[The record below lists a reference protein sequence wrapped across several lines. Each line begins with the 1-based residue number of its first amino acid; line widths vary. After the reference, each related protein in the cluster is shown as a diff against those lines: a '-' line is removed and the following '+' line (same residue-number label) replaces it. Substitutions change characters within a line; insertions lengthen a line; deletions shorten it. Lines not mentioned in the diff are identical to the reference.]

1 MAWTESG
8 ATKFFVMMAVGIMIE
23 DGTQWVFYDLLMGG
37 GVRGQSW
44 AKALGFLWVL
54 LFFAYATPF
63 WAYPSL
69 RKNTGGIKNEVLPL
83 SVVAKLKAKK

>member
-8 ATKFFVMMAVGIMIE
+8 ATKFFVVMAVGIMIE

-37 GVRGQSW
+37 GVRGRSW

-83 SVVAKLKAKK
+83 SVVAMLKAKK

>member
-1 MAWTESG
+1 
-8 ATKFFVMMAVGIMIE
+8 MMAVGVMIE
-23 DGTQWVFYDLLMGG
+23 DVAQWAFYDWLMGG

-63 WAYPSL
+63 WAYPHL
-69 RKNTGGIKNEVLPL
+69 RKNTGGVKNEILPL
-83 SVVAKLKAKK
+83 SVIANFKAKK